1 MPLLMDGPRSTRM
14 APFYV
19 VDSRRLERQIIRET
33 TTDNERMD
41 AAITIE
47 MALIREER
55 LTNLADTG
63 IASKRGV
70 INAFI
75 IFQPWSSPHRRY
87 PRPSLLEMLSVNAF
101 TSLSTRGSACY
112 RLILNWSPHLSPGT
126 MNNAMSND
134 GISTSNALGGTSFTC
149 PQTGKD
155 GRSMLPEAR

>member
-1 MPLLMDGPRSTRM
+1 MPCIAIADSVPKPRCLGPTMPLLMDGPRSTRM

-70 INAFI
+70 TNAFI
-75 IFQPWSSPHRRY
+75 IFVCC
-87 PRPSLLEMLSVNAF
+87 M
-101 TSLSTRGSACY
+101 
-112 RLILNWSPHLSPGT
+112 
-126 MNNAMSND
+126 
-134 GISTSNALGGTSFTC
+134 
-149 PQTGKD
+149 
-155 GRSMLPEAR
+155 